1 MKKIKE
7 NWEIK
12 ENWQF
17 IHLILGIIA
26 LLFSGY
32 YLANL
37 IISNFT
43 TNNFILT
50 AFLTLFISYGILNIT
65 LKLFKKLSTKWKVTY
80 KWEMIAIFLV
90 FAVTGSTSARISGPL
105 IDFLNIEKIV
115 QNNIFYWI
123 LRILIIFPIYQL
135 LLVFVGW
142 VFGQFKF
149 FWAFEKKM
157 LRRMGLKKY
166 FDE

>member
-1 MKKIKE
+1 MQKIKE

-12 ENWQF
+12 ENWQL
-17 IHLILGIIA
+17 IHLLLGSIA

-32 YLANL
+32 YLAKI

-43 TNNFILT
+43 TNNYILT

-80 KWEMIAIFLV
+80 RWEMIAIFLV

-105 IDFLNIEKIV
+105 INFLDIENIV
-115 QNNIFYWI
+115 QNKVIYWI

-135 LLVFVGW
+135 LLVLVGW
-142 VFGQFKF
+142 IFGQFKF

-157 LRRMGLKKY
+157 LRRMGFKKY
-166 FDE
+166 FKE